1 MPDLSRRIL
10 VAVSA
15 GLMFL
20 GAGACSDDDDADTD
34 TTEETDTT
42 DTSDTTA
49 P

>member
-15 GLMFL
+15 GLMLL
-20 GAGACSDDDDADTD
+20 GAGACSDDDADTD

-42 DTSDTTA
+42 DTSDTTTA